1 MEQKSSNNQRKH
13 VIRIKRC
20 KDRFTHARELFR
32 EIRTL
37 NVFQLNILN
46 SLVFMHKIKSQT
58 APKIF
63 QHKFR
68 KPTHKYPK
76 NFSTVNYSIPSFKLT
91 KSKYR
96 I

>member
-46 SLVFMHKIKSQT
+46 SLVLCIKSNL
-58 APKIF
+58 K
-63 QHKFR
+63 QHQ
-68 KPTHKYPK
+68 
-76 NFSTVNYSIPSFKLT
+76 NISTQVP
-91 KSKYR
+91 
-96 I
+96 